1 MKPSTRNQLAH
12 LDRTLL
18 ALLQERARLLSG
30 EDSESSDRLACID
43 DLLQR
48 AEGPF
53 DPGLLKEVFD
63 AVDRGCGGSSS

>member
-30 EDSESSDRLACID
+30 EDSDNSDRLARID

-48 AEGPF
+48 ADGPF

-63 AVDRGCGGSSS
+63 AVDRGCGGIGS

>member
-1 MKPSTRNQLAH
+1 MKPSARNQLAH

-18 ALLQERARLLSG
+18 ALFQERARLLSD
-30 EDSESSDRLACID
+30 EDPGSPERLAQID

-63 AVDRGCGGSSS
+63 AVDRGCGGEET

>member
-30 EDSESSDRLACID
+30 EDSDNLDRLARID

-63 AVDRGCGGSSS
+63 AVDRGCGGSGS

>member
-1 MKPSTRNQLAH
+1 MKPSTRNQLSH

-30 EDSESSDRLACID
+30 EDPENSDRLASID

-63 AVDRGCGGSSS
+63 AVDRGCGGRGS

>member
-1 MKPSTRNQLAH
+1 MKPSTRNQLAY

-18 ALLQERARLLSG
+18 ALLQERARLLSD
-30 EDSESSDRLACID
+30 EDPGNPERLAQID

-63 AVDRGCGGSSS
+63 AVDRGCGGEEA